1 MKKKILAV
9 VVASAAFMGLFAS
22 QPVQKQNVQAAK
34 NTKTAKKTTKKAKAK
49 QISVTYTLK
58 DTTKAKNK
66 QTLAK
71 KTFKVKKGTS
81 VFTVL
86 KKAWKVNYTKSSYGV
101 FITKIKGLGNEK
113 KKLYW
118 TYTVDGKMAKVAAD
132 KQKLTKNKS
141 KVVFTLKQYVQ
152 AAKNTK
158 TAKKT
163 TKKAKA
169 KQISVTYTLK
179 DTTKAKNKQTLA
191 KKTFKVKKGTSVF
204 TVLKKAW
211 KVNYTKSSKYGV
223 FITKIKGLGDEKKK
237 LYWTYTVDG
246 KMAEVAADKQKL
258 TKNKSKVVFTLKQ
271 Y

>member
-9 VVASAAFMGLFAS
+9 VVALAAFVGLFAS
-22 QPVQKQNVQAAK
+22 QSVQKQSTQAAK
-34 NTKTAKKTTKKAKAK
+34 TK

-71 KTFKVKKGTS
+71 KTFKVKKGTT

-86 KKAWKVNYTKSSYGV
+86 KKAWKVNYTKSSHLDGV

-141 KVVFTLKQYVQ
+141 KVVFTLKQY
-152 AAKNTK
+152 
-158 TAKKT
+158 
-163 TKKAKA
+163 
-169 KQISVTYTLK
+169 
-179 DTTKAKNKQTLA
+179 
-191 KKTFKVKKGTSVF
+191 
-204 TVLKKAW
+204 
-211 KVNYTKSSKYGV
+211 
-223 FITKIKGLGDEKKK
+223 
-237 LYWTYTVDG
+237 
-246 KMAEVAADKQKL
+246 
-258 TKNKSKVVFTLKQ
+258 
-271 Y
+271 

>member
-9 VVASAAFMGLFAS
+9 VVALAAFVGPFAS
-22 QPVQKQNVQAAK
+22 QPVQKQSIQAAK
-34 NTKTAKKTTKKAKAK
+34 TTKTAKKTTKKSKKKTSKKKAVKKVAKKTTKKKATKKAKAK
-49 QISVTYTLK
+49 QISVTYTLR

-71 KTFKVKKGTS
+71 KTFKVKKGTT

-141 KVVFTLKQYVQ
+141 KVVFTLK
-152 AAKNTK
+152 
-158 TAKKT
+158 
-163 TKKAKA
+163 
-169 KQISVTYTLK
+169 
-179 DTTKAKNKQTLA
+179 
-191 KKTFKVKKGTSVF
+191 
-204 TVLKKAW
+204 
-211 KVNYTKSSKYGV
+211 KY
-223 FITKIKGLGDEKKK
+223 
-237 LYWTYTVDG
+237 
-246 KMAEVAADKQKL
+246 
-258 TKNKSKVVFTLKQ
+258 
-271 Y
+271 

>member
-9 VVASAAFMGLFAS
+9 VVALAAFVGLFAS

-34 NTKTAKKTTKKAKAK
+34 TTKTAKAKKTTKKAKAK
-49 QISVTYTLK
+49 QIRVTYTLK

-86 KKAWKVNYTKSSYGV
+86 KKAWKVNYTKSSDGV

-118 TYTVDGKMAKVAAD
+118 TYTVDGKMPMVAAD

-141 KVVFTLKQYVQ
+141 KVVFTLKQY
-152 AAKNTK
+152 
-158 TAKKT
+158 
-163 TKKAKA
+163 
-169 KQISVTYTLK
+169 
-179 DTTKAKNKQTLA
+179 
-191 KKTFKVKKGTSVF
+191 
-204 TVLKKAW
+204 
-211 KVNYTKSSKYGV
+211 
-223 FITKIKGLGDEKKK
+223 
-237 LYWTYTVDG
+237 
-246 KMAEVAADKQKL
+246 
-258 TKNKSKVVFTLKQ
+258 
-271 Y
+271 

>member
-9 VVASAAFMGLFAS
+9 VVALAAFMGLFAS

-141 KVVFTLKQYVQ
+141 KVVFTLKQY
-152 AAKNTK
+152 
-158 TAKKT
+158 
-163 TKKAKA
+163 
-169 KQISVTYTLK
+169 
-179 DTTKAKNKQTLA
+179 
-191 KKTFKVKKGTSVF
+191 
-204 TVLKKAW
+204 
-211 KVNYTKSSKYGV
+211 
-223 FITKIKGLGDEKKK
+223 
-237 LYWTYTVDG
+237 
-246 KMAEVAADKQKL
+246 
-258 TKNKSKVVFTLKQ
+258 
-271 Y
+271 

>member
-9 VVASAAFMGLFAS
+9 VVALAAFVGLFAS

-34 NTKTAKKTTKKAKAK
+34 TTKKAKKTTKKAKR
-49 QISVTYTLK
+49 ISVTYTLK

-141 KVVFTLKQYVQ
+141 KLVFTLKQY
-152 AAKNTK
+152 
-158 TAKKT
+158 
-163 TKKAKA
+163 
-169 KQISVTYTLK
+169 
-179 DTTKAKNKQTLA
+179 
-191 KKTFKVKKGTSVF
+191 
-204 TVLKKAW
+204 
-211 KVNYTKSSKYGV
+211 
-223 FITKIKGLGDEKKK
+223 
-237 LYWTYTVDG
+237 
-246 KMAEVAADKQKL
+246 
-258 TKNKSKVVFTLKQ
+258 
-271 Y
+271 

>member
-1 MKKKILAV
+1 MKKKILAL
-9 VVASAAFMGLFAS
+9 VVALAAFVGLFAS

-34 NTKTAKKTTKKAKAK
+34 TTKKAKKTTKKAK

-141 KVVFTLKQYVQ
+141 KLVFTLKQY
-152 AAKNTK
+152 
-158 TAKKT
+158 
-163 TKKAKA
+163 
-169 KQISVTYTLK
+169 
-179 DTTKAKNKQTLA
+179 
-191 KKTFKVKKGTSVF
+191 
-204 TVLKKAW
+204 
-211 KVNYTKSSKYGV
+211 
-223 FITKIKGLGDEKKK
+223 
-237 LYWTYTVDG
+237 
-246 KMAEVAADKQKL
+246 
-258 TKNKSKVVFTLKQ
+258 
-271 Y
+271 

>member
-9 VVASAAFMGLFAS
+9 VVALAAFMGLFAS

-34 NTKTAKKTTKKAKAK
+34 TTKTAKKTTKKAKSKKTTKKAKAK

-66 QTLAK
+66 KNLAK

-141 KVVFTLKQYVQ
+141 KVVFTLKQY
-152 AAKNTK
+152 
-158 TAKKT
+158 
-163 TKKAKA
+163 
-169 KQISVTYTLK
+169 
-179 DTTKAKNKQTLA
+179 
-191 KKTFKVKKGTSVF
+191 
-204 TVLKKAW
+204 
-211 KVNYTKSSKYGV
+211 
-223 FITKIKGLGDEKKK
+223 
-237 LYWTYTVDG
+237 
-246 KMAEVAADKQKL
+246 
-258 TKNKSKVVFTLKQ
+258 
-271 Y
+271 

>member
-1 MKKKILAV
+1 M
-9 VVASAAFMGLFAS
+9 
-22 QPVQKQNVQAAK
+22 
-34 NTKTAKKTTKKAKAK
+34 
-49 QISVTYTLK
+49 
-58 DTTKAKNK
+58 
-66 QTLAK
+66 
-71 KTFKVKKGTS
+71 
-81 VFTVL
+81 
-86 KKAWKVNYTKSSYGV
+86 
-101 FITKIKGLGNEK
+101 
-113 KKLYW
+113 
-118 TYTVDGKMAKVAAD
+118 AAD

-211 KVNYTKSSKYGV
+211 KVNYTKSYK
-223 FITKIKGLGDEKKK
+223 
-237 LYWTYTVDG
+237 
-246 KMAEVAADKQKL
+246 
-258 TKNKSKVVFTLKQ
+258 
-271 Y
+271 

>member
-9 VVASAAFMGLFAS
+9 VVALAAFMGLFAS

-34 NTKTAKKTTKKAKAK
+34 TTKTAKKTTKKAKAKKTTKKVKAK

-66 QTLAK
+66 KNLAK

-141 KVVFTLKQYVQ
+141 KVVFTLKQY
-152 AAKNTK
+152 
-158 TAKKT
+158 
-163 TKKAKA
+163 
-169 KQISVTYTLK
+169 
-179 DTTKAKNKQTLA
+179 
-191 KKTFKVKKGTSVF
+191 
-204 TVLKKAW
+204 
-211 KVNYTKSSKYGV
+211 
-223 FITKIKGLGDEKKK
+223 
-237 LYWTYTVDG
+237 
-246 KMAEVAADKQKL
+246 
-258 TKNKSKVVFTLKQ
+258 
-271 Y
+271 

>member
-9 VVASAAFMGLFAS
+9 VVALAAFVGLFAS

-34 NTKTAKKTTKKAKAK
+34 TTKTAKAKKTTKKAKAK
-49 QISVTYTLK
+49 KISVTYTLK
-58 DTTKAKNK
+58 DTTKAKKK

-118 TYTVDGKMAKVAAD
+118 TYTVDGKMPMVAAD

-141 KVVFTLKQYVQ
+141 KVVFTLKQY
-152 AAKNTK
+152 
-158 TAKKT
+158 
-163 TKKAKA
+163 
-169 KQISVTYTLK
+169 
-179 DTTKAKNKQTLA
+179 
-191 KKTFKVKKGTSVF
+191 
-204 TVLKKAW
+204 
-211 KVNYTKSSKYGV
+211 
-223 FITKIKGLGDEKKK
+223 
-237 LYWTYTVDG
+237 
-246 KMAEVAADKQKL
+246 
-258 TKNKSKVVFTLKQ
+258 
-271 Y
+271 

>member
-9 VVASAAFMGLFAS
+9 VVALAAFVGLFAS
-22 QPVQKQNVQAAK
+22 QPVQKQSIQAAK
-34 NTKTAKKTTKKAKAK
+34 TTKTAKKTTKKAKAK

-71 KTFKVKKGTS
+71 KTFKVKKGTT

-118 TYTVDGKMAKVAAD
+118 TYTVDGKMPKVAAD

-141 KVVFTLKQYVQ
+141 KVVFTLK
-152 AAKNTK
+152 
-158 TAKKT
+158 
-163 TKKAKA
+163 
-169 KQISVTYTLK
+169 
-179 DTTKAKNKQTLA
+179 
-191 KKTFKVKKGTSVF
+191 
-204 TVLKKAW
+204 
-211 KVNYTKSSKYGV
+211 KY
-223 FITKIKGLGDEKKK
+223 
-237 LYWTYTVDG
+237 
-246 KMAEVAADKQKL
+246 
-258 TKNKSKVVFTLKQ
+258 
-271 Y
+271 

>member
-9 VVASAAFMGLFAS
+9 VVALAAFVGLFAN
-22 QPVQKQNVQAAK
+22 QPVQEQNVQAAK
-34 NTKTAKKTTKKAKAK
+34 TTKTAKKITKKTTKKTKTTKKAKAK
-49 QISVTYTLK
+49 QISVTYTLR

-71 KTFKVKKGTS
+71 KTFKVKKGTT

-141 KVVFTLKQYVQ
+141 KLVFTLKQY
-152 AAKNTK
+152 
-158 TAKKT
+158 
-163 TKKAKA
+163 
-169 KQISVTYTLK
+169 
-179 DTTKAKNKQTLA
+179 
-191 KKTFKVKKGTSVF
+191 
-204 TVLKKAW
+204 
-211 KVNYTKSSKYGV
+211 
-223 FITKIKGLGDEKKK
+223 
-237 LYWTYTVDG
+237 
-246 KMAEVAADKQKL
+246 
-258 TKNKSKVVFTLKQ
+258 
-271 Y
+271 

>member
-9 VVASAAFMGLFAS
+9 VVALAAFVGLFAS

-34 NTKTAKKTTKKAKAK
+34 TTKTAKKTTKKAKTKQTLAKKTFKVKKGTRKAKTK
-49 QISVTYTLK
+49 QIRVTYTLK
-58 DTTKAKNK
+58 DTTKAKKK

-118 TYTVDGKMAKVAAD
+118 TYTVDGKMPMVAAD

-141 KVVFTLKQYVQ
+141 KVVFTLKQY
-152 AAKNTK
+152 
-158 TAKKT
+158 
-163 TKKAKA
+163 
-169 KQISVTYTLK
+169 
-179 DTTKAKNKQTLA
+179 
-191 KKTFKVKKGTSVF
+191 
-204 TVLKKAW
+204 
-211 KVNYTKSSKYGV
+211 
-223 FITKIKGLGDEKKK
+223 
-237 LYWTYTVDG
+237 
-246 KMAEVAADKQKL
+246 
-258 TKNKSKVVFTLKQ
+258 
-271 Y
+271 